1 MAAQKFPFDIPFG
14 LTPADAA
21 TALAAVATV
30 AAMLAIWAATTV
42 RDPMRGRIKALQ
54 AQREILKSG
63 LVTARRRQPAKKSA
77 AATDAMRTTLSRL
90 KVLQTDQVRGIQ
102 DKLAQAGWRTKDA
115 IVKYQFSRL
124 IAPFVFG
131 ALAVVLI
138 YGGFILAAK
147 SPAIKAIAA
156 MGMVGFSYML
166 PDIWVKNAISK
177 RVNAIRKSLPDA
189 IDLLVICA
197 EAGLTVEAGF
207 NRVAKELG
215 RAFPEMA
222 DEMALTA
229 IELGFLQDRRAAFD
243 NLAKRVELQAVRAV
257 VTTLI
262 QTEKYGTPLASSL
275 RVLSAEFRNERMM
288 RAEEKAARLP
298 AIMTVPLIIFI
309 MPFLFVVLM
318 GPAACQMSDNFVNAK

>member
-1 MAAQKFPFDIPFG
+1 MAAQKLPFDLPLG
-14 LTPADAA
+14 LTPVDAA
-21 TALAAVATV
+21 TLLAAVATV
-30 AAMLAIWAATTV
+30 AAMLAVWAATTV

-54 AQREILKSG
+54 AQREVLKSG
-63 LVTARRRQPAKKSA
+63 LVTARRRQNNKKSA
-77 AATDAMRTTLSRL
+77 ASTDAMRSTLTKL

-102 DKLAQAGWRTKDA
+102 EKLAQAGWRSKDA
-115 IVKYQFSRL
+115 VVKYQFSRL

-131 ALAVVLI
+131 ALAIILI
-138 YGGFILAAK
+138 YGEMILVGK
-147 SPAIKAIAA
+147 SPSIKGLVA

-166 PDIWVKNAISK
+166 PDIMVKNAITK
-177 RVNAIRKSLPDA
+177 RVEAIRKSLPDA

-215 RAFPEMA
+215 RGFPEMA

-229 IELGFLQDRRAAFD
+229 IELGFLQDRRSAFD

-298 AIMTVPLIIFI
+298 AIMTVPLIVFI

-318 GPAACQMSDNFVNAK
+318 GPAACQMSDNFVNMK

>member
-1 MAAQKFPFDIPFG
+1 MAVQKLPFDLPLG
-14 LTPADAA
+14 LTPVDAA
-21 TALAAVATV
+21 TLLAAVATV
-30 AAMLAIWAATTV
+30 AAMLAVWAATTV

-54 AQREILKSG
+54 AQREVLKSG
-63 LVTARRRQPAKKSA
+63 LVTARRRQNNKKSA
-77 AATDAMRTTLSRL
+77 ASTDAMRSTLTKL

-102 DKLAQAGWRTKDA
+102 EKLAQAGWRSKDA
-115 IVKYQFSRL
+115 VVKYQFSRL

-131 ALAVVLI
+131 ALAIILI
-138 YGGFILAAK
+138 YGEMILVGK
-147 SPAIKAIAA
+147 SPSIKGLVA

-166 PDIWVKNAISK
+166 PDIMVKNAISK
-177 RVNAIRKSLPDA
+177 RVEAIRKSLPDA

-215 RAFPEMA
+215 RGFPEMA

-229 IELGFLQDRRAAFD
+229 IELGFLQDRRSAFD

-298 AIMTVPLIIFI
+298 AIMTVPLIVFI

-318 GPAACQMSDNFVNAK
+318 GPAACQMSDNFINMK

>member
-1 MAAQKFPFDIPFG
+1 MSAQKLPFDIPFG
-14 LTPADAA
+14 LAAADAA
-21 TALAAVATV
+21 TLLAAVATV
-30 AAMLAIWAATTV
+30 AAMLAVWAATTV
-42 RDPMRGRIKALQ
+42 RDPMRGRIRALQ
-54 AQREILKSG
+54 AQREVLKSG
-63 LVTARRRQPAKKSA
+63 LVTARRRQSTKKSA

-102 DKLAQAGWRTKDA
+102 DKLAQAGWRSKDA
-115 IVKYQFSRL
+115 IVKYQFARL

-131 ALAVVLI
+131 VLAVILI
-138 YGGFILAAK
+138 YGDFILANK
-147 SPAIKAIAA
+147 SPAVKALAA

-166 PDIWVKNAISK
+166 PDIWVKNSIGK
-177 RVNAIRKSLPDA
+177 RVDKIRKSLPDA
-189 IDLLVICA
+189 LDLLVICA

-243 NLAKRVELQAVRAV
+243 NLAKRVDLQAIRAV

-318 GPAACQMSDNFVNAK
+318 GPAACQMSDNFINAK

>member
-1 MAAQKFPFDIPFG
+1 MAAEKLPFDIPLG
-14 LTPADAA
+14 LTPVDAA
-21 TALAAVATV
+21 TLLAAIATV

-54 AQREILKSG
+54 AQREVLKSG
-63 LVTARRRQPAKKSA
+63 LITARRRQNNKKSA
-77 AATDAMRTTLSRL
+77 ATTDAMRSTLSKL
-90 KVLQTDQVRGIQ
+90 KVLQTDQVRTIQ
-102 DKLAQAGWRTKDA
+102 DKLAQAGWRSKDA
-115 IVKYQFSRL
+115 VVKYQFSRL

-131 ALAVVLI
+131 AIAIILI
-138 YGGFILAAK
+138 YSDMILVGK
-147 SPAIKAIAA
+147 SPSIKALVA
-156 MGMVGFSYML
+156 MGMVGFSYLL
-166 PDIWVKNAISK
+166 PDIFVKNSITK
-177 RVNAIRKSLPDA
+177 RVDAIRKSLPDA

-243 NLAKRVELQAVRAV
+243 NLAKRVDLQAVRAV

-298 AIMTVPLIIFI
+298 AIMTVPLIVFI

-318 GPAACQMSDNFVNAK
+318 GPAACQMSDNFVNMK